1 MIYGT
6 ASELKDTITYDLTE
20 EKKFSYQGLS
30 TNDILHHL
38 AVFVAGLWQIH
49 AFAEGNTRT
58 TAVFFIKYLR
68 TLGYDVTNDIFAKH
82 AWYFRNAL
90 VRANYNDLKNG
101 IHATT
106 EFLELFLRNL
116 LLREQNLLSN
126 RIMHISHAFEKV
138 DIQAPKVDIES
149 LKADIQT
156 KKIDIERIIK
166 EKMPHATTKTRNHIT
181 KLYAAYKTAPYFGRT
196 DAVLVLN
203 LKPAMVTRVLQM
215 MLTHQLLES
224 VQGKGKGKYRFVQF

>member
-1 MIYGT
+1 
-6 ASELKDTITYDLTE
+6 
-20 EKKFSYQGLS
+20 
-30 TNDILHHL
+30 
-38 AVFVAGLWQIH
+38 
-49 AFAEGNTRT
+49 
-58 TAVFFIKYLR
+58 
-68 TLGYDVTNDIFAKH
+68 
-82 AWYFRNAL
+82 
-90 VRANYNDLKNG
+90 
-101 IHATT
+101 
-106 EFLELFLRNL
+106 
-116 LLREQNLLSN
+116 
-126 RIMHISHAFEKV
+126 MHISHAFEKV

-156 KKIDIERIIK
+156 KKIDIEQIINK
-166 EKMPHATTKTRNHIT
+166 KLPTATTKTRNHIT

>member
-138 DIQAPKVDIES
+138 DIQ
-149 LKADIQT
+149 T